1 VPRVS
6 VVIPTRDRLPLLSQT
21 LATLLAQTETDI
33 EIVVADN
40 ASSDGTAAWVC
51 SRGDP
56 RLRLARCEPAVPQM
70 ANWNRA
76 LGLARA
82 DYVALYHDDD
92 LYHPEIVAR
101 CAAVLDAH
109 PSVGLVHT
117 AATRLTQNGAEA
129 GPVRA
134 AVTDF
139 VRPGRGEALRWLAE
153 IHDVVPSSTLL
164 RRSVVEAVGGF
175 VEDQLYADFD
185 FYVRMALRADVA
197 YLAAPLV
204 HVRLHPHSTTRRF
217 PPERWLAE
225 VEQLVPRLRAAA
237 EAGGLEPASG
247 WDETFRSL
255 RARFAG
261 RLLNA
266 ATALLAEG
274 AGGRD
279 LVAGYLSAARA
290 LDPGTGTRLRAGLVS
305 ACNRPLC
312 YGAVR
317 GGRALYRRATRR
329 RFSGVRP
336 TAAASSRAAPPPHTP
351 RA

>member
-6 VVIPTRDRLPLLSQT
+6 VVIPTRDRLPLLRQT

-33 EIVVADN
+33 EVVVVDN
-40 ASSDGTAAWVC
+40 ASSDGTDAWVRAC
-51 SRGDP
+51 TDP
-56 RLRLARCEPAVPQM
+56 RLRLARCEPGIPQM

-92 LYHPEIVAR
+92 LYHPEMVAR
-101 CAAVLDAH
+101 CASVLDAH
-109 PSVGLVHT
+109 PAVGLVHT
-117 AATRLTQNGAEA
+117 AAIRLTENGTEA
-129 GPVRA
+129 RPVRA
-134 AVTDF
+134 AAADF
-139 VRPGRGEALRWLAE
+139 VRPGRDEALRWLAE

-164 RRSVVEAVGGF
+164 RRAVVERVGGF
-175 VEDQLYADFD
+175 VEDRLYADFD

-197 YLAAPLV
+197 YLAEPLV

-217 PPERWLAE
+217 SPERWLEE
-225 VEQLVPRLRAAA
+225 VGDLVPRLRVAVA
-237 EAGGLEPASG
+237 AGGLEPAAG
-247 WDETFRSL
+247 WDETFRCL

-261 RLLNA
+261 RLLDA

-274 AGGRD
+274 AERRD
-279 LVAGYLSAARA
+279 LVAGYVSAARA
-290 LDPGTGTRLRAGLVS
+290 LDPGAGTRLRAGLVS
-305 ACNRPLC
+305 ACSGPLC
-312 YGAVR
+312 YGAIR

-329 RFSGVRP
+329 RFRGLQ
-336 TAAASSRAAPPPHTP
+336 AAAAPSTRAAPPPDTP